1 MKFSLILATI
11 RRTFELDRLLESLCA
26 QTHRDFELL
35 VIGGDS
41 TAVPDYVEE
50 YGSRLPMRYLGGAKG
65 HSKALNWGLRQA
77 TGDVVAFPDDDCWY
91 SPDLLARV
99 DQQLRANPEW
109 SAVTGR
115 SVTAEG
121 TPSSGRWH
129 RRAGL
134 VSRINVWQRGVT
146 ITMFLRRTAVL
157 GCLFDESL
165 GVGAG
170 TVWGAGEETDFLL
183 QVLGKGGQIHYD
195 PSLMVYHPEWGNGPY
210 TPAVCAKARSYG
222 RGVGRVLRKHQYRLP
237 VVGYHLLR
245 PLGGSLLYWAAFR
258 PDKARYHW
266 SIFSG
271 RTVGWWQDVPPV
283 PACRE
288 LTPEQDRH

>member
-11 RRTFELDRLLESLCA
+11 RRTFELDRLLESLSV

-35 VIGGDS
+35 VVGDS
-41 TAVPDYVEE
+41 PHTPDYVAE
-50 YGSRLPMRYLGGAKG
+50 YGSKLTIRYLGGAKG

-91 SPDLLARV
+91 PPDLLARV
-99 DQQLRANPEW
+99 DEQLRRHPEW

-121 TPSSGRWH
+121 EPSSGRWH
-129 RRAGL
+129 RRAGY

-146 ITMFLRRTAVL
+146 ITMFLRRSTVL
-157 GCLFDESL
+157 GCVFDESL

-183 QVLGKGGQIHYD
+183 QVLAKGGRIYYD
-195 PSLMVYHPEWGNGPY
+195 PSLMVYHPEWGKGPY
-210 TPAVCAKARSYG
+210 TPAVCDKARSYG
-222 RGVGRVLRKHQYRLP
+222 RGVGRVLRKHHYRLP

-245 PLGGSLLYWAAFR
+245 PLGGSILSWAALR

-271 RTVGWWQDVPPV
+271 RTAGWWHDEPPLT
-283 PACRE
+283 PCRE
-288 LTPEQDRH
+288 LTPE